1 MHNTNY
7 LEAVLFARN
16 GVHVHQFL
24 VKRVQSLIVLY
35 CWCPQLGSRLS
46 IMLTASD
53 TVFFPPSKLFPL
65 SSISLTRCPI
75 DPLSYWPNV
84 LLTSRSSY
92 WTIVFDQSS
101 YWPIVLLTHWPVVL
115 LTHCLVDSLTCCPID
130 PLSYWPTV
138 LLTSRSSYWPIVFD
152 QLSYWPIILLTHWP
166 VVLLTC
172 CLIDPL
178 SYWPVV
184 RLTEPLSLTCRLIDP
199 LSCWLMDPLSY
210 WSVILGRISFSR
222 LIMPLLDR
230 RNLCIV
236 WINPPPHPPKMLHSF
251 WFVAGTFIN
260 HWGNVDTA
268 NYLAQWQYFFSLH
281 SFMR

>member
-115 LTHCLVDSLTCCPID
+115 LTHCLVDSLTCCPIVLLAHCLID
-130 PLSYWPTV
+130 QSFILLTHCLWPVVLLTHYLVDSLTRCLIDLLSYWPTV
-138 LLTSRSSYWPIVFD
+138 LLTSCSSYWTIVFD
-152 QLSYWPIILLTHWP
+152 LSSYWP
-166 VVLLTC
+166 VVLLTHG
-172 CLIDPL
+172 
-178 SYWPVV
+178 PVV
-184 RLTEPLSLTCRLIDP
+184 LLICHLRQD
-199 LSCWLMDPLSY
+199 
-210 WSVILGRISFSR
+210 
-222 LIMPLLDR
+222 
-230 RNLCIV
+230 
-236 WINPPPHPPKMLHSF
+236 
-251 WFVAGTFIN
+251 
-260 HWGNVDTA
+260 
-268 NYLAQWQYFFSLH
+268 
-281 SFMR
+281 